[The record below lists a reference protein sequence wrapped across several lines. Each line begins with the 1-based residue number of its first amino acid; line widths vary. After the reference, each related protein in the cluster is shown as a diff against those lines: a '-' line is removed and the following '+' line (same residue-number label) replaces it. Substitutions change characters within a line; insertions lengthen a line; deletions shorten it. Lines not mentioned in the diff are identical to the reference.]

1 MVNVEYVSKA
11 ASNETARKKA
21 EDDYNYALK
30 KLGAVRRYPNKYGR
44 GSYDAPEGVFDLDN
58 FHVAFDKWFEDH
70 GLMKLFDKE
79 GKLKMRGS
87 WGDISKLDKNE
98 APAKALIDL

>member
-1 MVNVEYVSKA
+1 M
-11 ASNETARKKA
+11 
-21 EDDYNYALK
+21 
-30 KLGAVRRYPNKYGR
+30 GAVRRYPNRYGR

-79 GKLKMRGS
+79 GKLKMKGS

-98 APAKALIDL
+98 APVKALIDL

>member
-1 MVNVEYVSKA
+1 M
-11 ASNETARKKA
+11 
-21 EDDYNYALK
+21 
-30 KLGAVRRYPNKYGR
+30 
-44 GSYDAPEGVFDLDN
+44 FDLDN

-79 GKLKMRGS
+79 GKLKMKGS

-98 APAKALIDL
+98 APVKALIDL